1 VSLLSPETFA
11 NPYPLARA
19 LQEQDPVHWSAE
31 LKAWVLT
38 RYADVSASLHDPRFS
53 ADRLPVLARLEEFGL
68 EPLRPLFGTMR
79 RMLTFLDPPDHARMR
94 RLANRGFTKPAIE
107 GWRADTAR
115 EVDRLIARHQSAGR
129 MDIVADLAR
138 PLPLAMISHL
148 LGMPEADAPRLARWS
163 EAMGRFFGHFSHSEA
178 QLLDIQ
184 TRLLEFDA
192 YLRDRIGRLRRT
204 ATADRDLL
212 AALVQN
218 AAEAMTDDE
227 LVSTAIL
234 LVGAGTVTTTDLI
247 GNAVLALLQHP
258 AHAAEFRDA
267 GGRPGAI
274 DAAIEELIRY
284 DSPVQM
290 TGRLL
295 RAPVEVSG
303 QTLRAGQWVVLWIG
317 AANRDPQRFPSP
329 ETIDFSRADNR
340 HLAFGAGA
348 HFCLGA
354 PLARMQAQIALRT
367 LFERYA
373 DLRIESTDLTWE
385 RFPTLRGLTSLPVTW
400 TR

>member
-1 VSLLSPETFA
+1 V
-11 NPYPLARA
+11 ARA
-19 LQEQDPVHWSAE
+19 LQDADPVHWSPE
-31 LKAWVLT
+31 LKGWVLT
-38 RYADVSASLHDPRFS
+38 RYADVAASLHDARFS
-53 ADRLPVLARLEEFGL
+53 ADRLPVLDRLAEFGL
-68 EPLRPLFGTMR
+68 EPLRSLFSTMR

-94 RLANRGFTKPAIE
+94 RLANRGFTRPAIE
-107 GWRADTAR
+107 GWRADTER
-115 EVDRLIARHQSAGR
+115 EVARLLDRRHAKGR
-129 MDIVADLAR
+129 LEVVADLAR

-163 EAMGRFFGHFSHSEA
+163 DAMGRFFGHFSHSEA
-178 QLLDIQ
+178 QLLDVQAHIV
-184 TRLLEFDA
+184 EFDG
-192 YLRDRIGRLRRT
+192 YLRQRIAALRR
-204 ATADRDLL
+204 APSADRDLL

-218 AAEAMTDDE
+218 AADAMTDDE

-258 AHAAEFRDA
+258 ERADAFRQCAD
-267 GGRPGAI
+267 RPGAV

-295 RAPVEVSG
+295 RGTIDLSG
-303 QTLRAGQWVVLWIG
+303 RTLRAGQWAILWIG
-317 AANRDPQRFPSP
+317 AANRDPARFSSP
-329 ETIDFSRADNR
+329 ETIDFGRPDNR

-354 PLARMQAQIALRT
+354 PLARMQAQIALRA
-367 LFERYA
+367 LFGRYP
-373 DLRIESTDLTWE
+373 DLRLESRALTWE
-385 RFPTLRGLTSLPVTW
+385 RFPTLRGLTSLPVVL
-400 TR
+400 R